1 MKYLYIFIVCSF
13 GFVSN
18 LSSQKSVNNIINQI
32 KKTEHY
38 KGIKIP
44 GWALYLGLKIAE
56 RSDDELKDMDLMRIA
71 KHIKSI
77 RVATTM
83 LDESKFNISAIV
95 NNFIKSVIDKDQFD
109 EYISLRSED
118 QNLKIMIQEKKDV
131 IKNIVILSADGS
143 DLACIHLK
151 TDLHLDD
158 LKNISFAD
166 IKKTSLQ
173 NK

>member
-1 MKYLYIFIVCSF
+1 MKYLFIFIICSL
-13 GFVSN
+13 GFVPN
-18 LSSQKSVNNIINQI
+18 LFSQKSVNNIIKQI

-38 KGIKIP
+38 EGIKIP

-56 RSDDELKDMDLMRIA
+56 RGDDELKNMDLIRIA

-77 RVATTM
+77 RVATTT
-83 LDESKFNISAIV
+83 LDQSKFNVSAIV
-95 NNFIKSVIDKDQFD
+95 NNFIKSVKDKDQFD

-118 QNLKIMIQEKKDV
+118 QHLKIMVQEKKDM

-151 TDLHLDD
+151 TDFHPDD

-166 IKKTSLQ
+166 IKKNIPS
-173 NK
+173 K